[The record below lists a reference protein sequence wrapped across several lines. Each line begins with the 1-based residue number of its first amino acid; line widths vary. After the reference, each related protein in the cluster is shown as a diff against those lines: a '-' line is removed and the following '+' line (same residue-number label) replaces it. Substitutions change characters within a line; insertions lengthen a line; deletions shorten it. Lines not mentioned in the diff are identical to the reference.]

1 MTPDAVCREDAD
13 KLSHFEDSTRQ
24 VFVWALFVRCYISR
38 WVIYFCFLSESSTR
52 HFLPGGTQRVLNPN
66 DSGNI

>member
-13 KLSHFEDSTRQ
+13 KLSHFEGSARQ

-52 HFLPGGTQRVLNPN
+52 HFLPGGTQRVLNPD